1 MLRNIIKRAFSSKPQ
16 KAHIDHIIIA
26 ASSLESGC
34 DYVEE
39 KLGVRPVQGGEHER
53 WNTHNALLSLGD
65 MTYLEVISLQ
75 PVKPFLKVDPYDER
89 YYSME
94 GKIKKIPFGLDGN
107 DLPRLTTWSCSGVD
121 LSKIPFQSQRAGIAI

>member
-1 MLRNIIKRAFSSKPQ
+1 
-16 KAHIDHIIIA
+16 
-26 ASSLESGC
+26 
-34 DYVEE
+34 
-39 KLGVRPVQGGEHER
+39 
-53 WNTHNALLSLGD
+53 

-121 LSKIPFQSQRAGIAI
+121 LSKIPFQSQRAGVAI